1 MTSLT
6 RFGKPRRT
14 PRVSVERALA
24 FERRLAE
31 GKVYRNQN
39 RAPLTTWYDVVA
51 RVRYAPIPQ
60 PPVESHG
67 DSYRTTDPYRG

>member
-24 FERRLAE
+24 FEKRLAE
-31 GKVYRNQN
+31 GRVYRNQN
-39 RAPLTTWYDVVA
+39 VERPRPD
-51 RVRYAPIPQ
+51 Q
-60 PPVESHG
+60 PRDDG
-67 DSYRTTDPYRG
+67 

>member
-14 PRVSVERALA
+14 PKVSVERALA
-24 FERRLAE
+24 FEKRLAE

-39 RAPLTTWYDVVA
+39 VTPKEQSDASPA
-51 RVRYAPIPQ
+51 
-60 PPVESHG
+60 
-67 DSYRTTDPYRG
+67 